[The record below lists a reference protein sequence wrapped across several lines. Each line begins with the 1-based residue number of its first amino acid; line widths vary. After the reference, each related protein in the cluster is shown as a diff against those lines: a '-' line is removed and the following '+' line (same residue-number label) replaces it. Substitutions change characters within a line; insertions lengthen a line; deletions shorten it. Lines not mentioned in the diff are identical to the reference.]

1 MRVNLKSTITFQARG
16 IKIAKMLVQN
26 ISYAGRVLA
35 SRANHDFSQRTMG
48 RVPHKDVRY

>member
-1 MRVNLKSTITFQARG
+1 MRANLKSTITFQARG

-35 SRANHDFSQRTMG
+35 SGENHDFNQGTMG